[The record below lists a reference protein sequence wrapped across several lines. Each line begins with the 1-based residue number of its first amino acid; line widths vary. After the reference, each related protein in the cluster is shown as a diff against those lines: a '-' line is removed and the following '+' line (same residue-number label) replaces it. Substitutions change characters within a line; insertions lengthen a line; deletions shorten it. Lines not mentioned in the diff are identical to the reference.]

1 MYTHV
6 AYIGWLYFGLNTGHM
21 DYRKRHYYNYEIC
34 GTKYLVELRVKIRR
48 YEKTQAIHLWKV
60 IIEIYV
66 YRDMCVQTKVN
77 RPKTAL
83 H

>member
-1 MYTHV
+1 MRVMWIIERDTTT
-6 AYIGWLYFGLNTGHM
+6 I
-21 DYRKRHYYNYEIC
+21 
-34 GTKYLVELRVKIRR
+34 TKYVEQSTWLNWSTILEVKIRR
-48 YEKTQAIHLWKV
+48 NEKPQAIHLWRV

-66 YRDMCVQTKVN
+66 YRDMCVQTKLN